1 MATSR
6 GPPAR
11 LWAWPLQRSP
21 VSAVLRQEKT
31 VLTSDTGIRL
41 PDFRFLTR
49 IVRSG
54 MMGVALMK
62 DNIMRFGG
70 ELLTRQRV

>member
-6 GPPAR
+6 APPAR

-41 PDFRFLTR
+41 PNFRFLTR
-49 IVRSG
+49 IVRLG
-54 MMGVALMK
+54 MMGVALTK
-62 DNIMRFGG
+62 ENIMKCGG
-70 ELLTRQRV
+70 GLLTRQRV